1 MSRFRYGVVSAGV
14 LGAVLAA
21 GLASCDADSAVGP
34 ARPLAAPTA
43 PTAPTSDLAPARP
56 GRIDA
61 VVGVWRG
68 KEKVEVHTIT
78 IKADGT
84 HRWESSYGGPG
95 SNGVVRTV
103 GDRRYEIV
111 IQADGTAAPKPGAPS
126 FTVQAELDADGEHL
140 ILLAP
145 DPAENIVLTKIG

>member
-14 LGAVLAA
+14 LAAVLGA
-21 GLASCDADSAVGP
+21 GPASCDSGPAVGP
-34 ARPLAAPTA
+34 ARPLAAS
-43 PTAPTSDLAPARP
+43 TAPTSEPTPARP
-56 GRIDA
+56 GHIDA

-95 SNGVVRTV
+95 SNGSVRTV

-111 IQADGTAAPKPGAPS
+111 IQAEGTAAPKPGAPS
-126 FTVQAELDADGEHL
+126 LTIQAELEPDGEHL